1 MGIFD
6 RARERLFAHV
16 DGKPLKPESA
26 LDQTEDEKSLVSF
39 VRSKLEETRQAGA
52 RIAMEGI
59 NLTNIAYLCGFDS
72 VYFDSTTKQFKPV
85 NSPNTLIRKNR
96 VHVNR
101 ILPTIQ
107 NRLARLVKSP
117 PRWDVK
123 PKSSDEQDKDAARL
137 AIQLLEQFWDTLYIN
152 RKRIPL
158 TMWLQQCGS
167 AYFKVSWDPTL
178 GQKRVMPVDKEGEDG
193 AITRTYE
200 IVADGDMRVDVCS
213 FFEIFPDP
221 LAKSWD
227 ELQYLNQAKIRP
239 LSYFKTQYPDRGQMV
254 QEEDCWLTSLQYE
267 NRINSINTVSGSTAT
282 STNQIKN
289 SAIEI
294 SYYEKA
300 SSNHPYGRHVIIAN
314 GVLLKDDILPIDEIP
329 FVKFDDV
336 VVGGKFNAEAIITHL
351 RPLQDQLNR
360 GKTMRAAWSNRML
373 TGKMLVPRSANL
385 AAEGFNDQSGEL
397 LKYDHVQGMPEPKA
411 LELPTIPQYA
421 YQEEEVLQNDIND
434 TAGINDVSRGQLP
447 SASIPAIGMQLL
459 VEQDDTR
466 IGVETEQH
474 EHAYADL
481 GRIILKFV
489 GDYYKTE
496 RLLKIAGNN
505 MEYTVKRFKGED
517 LYENYDV
524 CVVRGSTLPG
534 SKVLKRQEILNLY
547 ERGLFGIPTDPLVQQ
562 NVMSMLE
569 FGDEYQAWE
578 RRSLR
583 MAQIQRGLMMIE
595 ERGVKPP
602 VSEFDDHALW
612 MQTFDDFRISEKYLK
627 LDPER
632 QQLVLEVMNDHL
644 EFIQEM
650 TSPPGATDDPGQ
662 DPSLQPTTAA
672 QEEETQAIQA
682 AHSGPAAPQAASGL
696 EQQIIEG
703 S

>member
-1 MGIFD
+1 LGIFD

-16 DGKPLKPESA
+16 DGKPIKPGNADEQSPEDKA
-26 LDQTEDEKSLVSF
+26 LVAY
-39 VRSKLEETRQAGA
+39 VRGKLEDCRQSGA
-52 RIAMEGI
+52 RIAQEGI

-72 VYFDSTTKQFKPV
+72 VYFDSTARQFKPLA
-85 NSPNTLIRKNR
+85 SPNYLMRKNR

-123 PKSSDEQDKDAARL
+123 PKSPDEEDKDAARL
-137 AIQLLEQFWDTLYIN
+137 SIQILEQLWDQLYIN

-178 GQKRVMPVDKEGEDG
+178 GAKKVMPVDKEDESGN
-193 AITRTYE
+193 ITRIYE
-200 IVADGDMRVDVCS
+200 TVSEGDIRVDVCS

-227 ELQYLNQAKIRP
+227 ELQYLIHAKIKP
-239 LSYFKTQYPDRGQMV
+239 LSYFKSQYDNGDLV
-254 QEEDCWLTSLQYE
+254 KEEDCWLTSLQYE
-267 NRINSINTVSGSTAT
+267 SRVNSMNTVSGSTA
-282 STNQIKN
+282 SSSQQLKN

-294 SYYEKA
+294 SYYEKP
-300 SSNHPYGRHVIIAN
+300 SKQHPYGRHVIQAN
-314 GVLLKDDILPIDEIP
+314 GILLKDDVLPIDEIP
-329 FVKFDDV
+329 LAKFDDV
-336 VVGGKFNAEAIITHL
+336 VIGGKFNAEAIITHL

-360 GKTMRAAWSNRML
+360 GKSMRAAWSNRML
-373 TGKMLVPRSANL
+373 TGKMIAPRAANI
-385 AAEGFNDQSGEL
+385 AAESFNDQSGEW
-397 LKYDHVQGMPEPKA
+397 LKYDHVSGMPEPKA
-411 LELPTIPQYA
+411 LDLPSIPQYA
-421 YQEEEVLQNDIND
+421 YQDEETLKNDIND
-434 TAGINDVSRGQLP
+434 TAGINEASRGQMP

-474 EHAYADL
+474 EYAYADL
-481 GRIILKFV
+481 GRMLLKFV
-489 GDYYKTE
+489 GQYYVTE
-496 RLLKIAGNN
+496 RLLKITGNN
-505 MEYTVKRFKGED
+505 SEYAVKKYKGD
-517 LYENYDV
+517 DIKENYDV

-547 ERGLFGIPTDPLVQQ
+547 ERGLFGNPADQLVQQ

-583 MAQIQRGLMMIE
+583 MAQIQRGLAMIE
-595 ERGVKPP
+595 EQGIKPP

-612 MQTFDDFRISEKYLK
+612 MQTLDDYRIGEKFLK
-627 LDPER
+627 LSPDK
-632 QQLVLEVMNDHL
+632 QQLVIEVMNDHL

-650 TSPPGATDDPGQ
+650 TQPQVAEDPNQ
-662 DPSLQPTTAA
+662 DPNLVPTTAA
-672 QEEETQAIQA
+672 QEEEAQLLGEQ
-682 AHSGPAAPQAASGL
+682 SASGL

-703 S
+703 E

>member
-16 DGKPLKPESA
+16 DGKPLKPENADEQMPEEKA
-26 LDQTEDEKSLVSF
+26 LVTF
-39 VRSKLEETRQAGA
+39 VRNKLEDARQSGA
-52 RIAMEGI
+52 RIAQEGI
-59 NLTNIAYLCGFDS
+59 NLTNIAYICGFDS
-72 VYFDSTTKQFKPV
+72 VYFDSTARQFKPIA
-85 NSPNTLIRKNR
+85 SPNYLMRKNR

-101 ILPTIQ
+101 ILPTVQ

-123 PKSSDEQDKDAARL
+123 PKSPDEDDKDSARL
-137 AIQLLEQFWDTLYIN
+137 AIQVLEQLWDQLQIN
-152 RKRIPL
+152 RKRISL

-178 GQKRVMPVDKEGEDG
+178 GSKKVMPVDKQDEQGNV
-193 AITRTYE
+193 TRIYE
-200 IVADGDMRVDVCS
+200 IVAEGDIRVDVCS

-227 ELQYLNQAKIRP
+227 ELQNLIQAKIRP
-239 LSYFKTQYPDRGQMV
+239 LSYFKTQYPEKGDLV
-254 QEEDCWLTSLQYE
+254 KEEDCWLTSLQYE
-267 NRINSINTVSGSTAT
+267 NRINSMNTVSGSTAT
-282 STNQIKN
+282 STQQLKN

-294 SYYEKA
+294 SYYEKP
-300 SSNHPYGRHVIIAN
+300 SSQHPYGRHVICAN
-314 GVLLKDDILPIDEIP
+314 GVLLKDDVLPIDEIP
-329 FVKFDDV
+329 FAKFDDV
-336 VVGGKFNAEAIITHL
+336 VVGGKFNAEAIVTHL

-373 TGKMLVPRSANL
+373 TGKMIAPRASNI
-385 AAEGFNDQSGEL
+385 AAEAFNDQSGEWV
-397 LKYDHVQGMPEPKA
+397 KYDHVQGMPEPKA
-411 LELPTIPQYA
+411 LDMPSIPQYA
-421 YQEEEVLQNDIND
+421 YQDEETLKGDIDD
-434 TAGINDVSRGQLP
+434 TAGINSASRGQMP

-474 EHAYADL
+474 EYSYADL
-481 GRIILKFV
+481 GRLILKFV
-489 GDYYKTE
+489 GKYYITD
-496 RLLKIAGNN
+496 RLLKIAGDNS
-505 MEYTVKRFKGED
+505 EYTIKRYKGED
-517 LYENYDV
+517 LRENYDV

-547 ERGLFGIPTDPLVQQ
+547 ERGLFGNPADQLVQQ

-583 MAQIQRGLMMIE
+583 MAQIQRGLAMIE
-595 ERGVKPP
+595 EQGIKPP

-612 MQTFDDFRISEKYLK
+612 MQTLDDYRISEKFLK
-627 LDPER
+627 LSPDK
-632 QQLVLEVMNDHL
+632 QQLIIDVMNDHL

-650 TSPPGATDDPGQ
+650 TAPPEITNDPNQ
-662 DPSLQPTTAA
+662 DPNLTPTTAA
-672 QEEETQAIQA
+672 QEEE
-682 AHSGPAAPQAASGL
+682 ASLLGAQGSPEI
-696 EQQIIEG
+696 EQQIIQG
-703 S
+703 DS